1 MHKLTALA
9 VKNAGPGRHGDGGG
23 LWLQV
28 GPTGTKAW
36 LFRYMIDGRAR
47 AMGLGSADTF
57 SLKEARERARAARQL
72 VSDGKDPIE
81 VKRGERVARRL
92 ADARNVTFKT
102 CAEEFLTVSPVAKK
116 WTNAEHRRQW
126 AKTLIDYVYPA
137 LGDLPVSDIDVAL
150 VKKTLLPIWQRI
162 PETASRVRGRI
173 ERVLAYATASGL
185 RVGDNPAAW
194 ANLKDVFGTVDQRG
208 HHDAV
213 AYNEMPAFMAELRDR
228 HGTAARA
235 LEFLILTAGRTN
247 EVLGA
252 RWDEVEGNLWTVLAE
267 RMKKRREHVVPLS
280 DAAVSLLESLP
291 RTSQFIFDGI
301 GDQSM
306 MDLLR
311 NMQVGATVH
320 GFRSSFRDWAG
331 DRTAFPHEV
340 IEFALAHGI
349 PDKSKAAYR
358 RYRALEKRRKLM
370 EAWARYCQSTP
381 VKAAGN
387 VVALHG

>member
-9 VKNAGPGRHGDGGG
+9 VKNARPGRHGDGGG

-47 AMGLGSADTF
+47 AMGLGAADTF
-57 SLKEARERARAARQL
+57 SLKEARERARSARQL
-72 VSDGKDPIE
+72 LADGKDPLE
-81 VKRGERVARRL
+81 VKHGERGVRRL
-92 ADARNVTFKT
+92 AAAKNVTFKA
-102 CAEEFLTVSPVAKK
+102 CAEEFLAVSPAAKK

-126 AKTLIDYVYPA
+126 EKTLADYVYPA
-137 LGDLPVSDIDVAL
+137 LGDLPFADVDVAL
-150 VKKTLLPIWQRI
+150 VQKTLLPIWQRV

-185 RVGDNPAAW
+185 RSGDNPAAW
-194 ANLKDVFGTVDQRG
+194 RNLKDVFGTVERRS
-208 HHDAV
+208 HHEALP
-213 AYNEMPAFMAELRDR
+213 YNDVPTFVAELRDR
-228 HGTAARA
+228 DGMAARA

-252 RWDEVEGNLWTVLAE
+252 KWEEINVDLWTVPAE

-280 DAAVSLLESLP
+280 DDAASLIRSLP
-291 RTSQFIFDGI
+291 RISDFIFDGI

-311 NMQVGATVH
+311 NMRFAATVH

-331 DRTAFPHEV
+331 DRTAFSHEV

-349 PDKSKAAYR
+349 PDQSKAAYR
-358 RYRALEKRRKLM
+358 RYRVLEKRRKLM
-370 EAWARYCQSTP
+370 EAWAQYCSAP
-381 VKAAGN
+381 MSGK
-387 VVALHG
+387 VVVLHGGRS

>member
-28 GPTGTKAW
+28 GQTGTKAW

-47 AMGLGSADTF
+47 AMGLGSAETF
-57 SLKEARERARAARQL
+57 SLREARERARAARQL
-72 VSDGKDPIE
+72 LADGKDPIDE
-81 VKRGERVARRL
+81 RRGERVARRL
-92 ADARNVTFKT
+92 AAAKSVTFKA

-126 AKTLIDYVYPA
+126 TKTLADYVYPA
-137 LGDLPVSDIDVAL
+137 LGDLPVADIDVAL

-162 PETASRVRGRI
+162 PQTASRVRGRI

-185 RVGDNPAAW
+185 RAGDNPAAW
-194 ANLKDVFGTVDQRG
+194 PNLKDVFGTVEQKG
-208 HHDAV
+208 HHEAV
-213 AYNEMPAFMAELRDR
+213 PYDEMPAFMAELRDR
-228 HGTAARA
+228 DGMAVRA

-252 RWDEVEGNLWTVLAE
+252 KWHEVEGNLWTVPVE

-280 DAAVSLLESLP
+280 DAALSLLQSLP
-291 RTSQFIFDGI
+291 RTSDFIFDGI

-311 NMQVGATVH
+311 NMKVSATVH

-331 DRTAFPHEV
+331 DRTAYPHEV

-358 RYRALEKRRKLM
+358 RYRALEKRRRLM
-370 EAWARYCQSTP
+370 AEWARYCQSP
-381 VKAAGN
+381 AISADV

>member
-9 VKNAGPGRHGDGGG
+9 VKNASPGRHGDGGG

-72 VSDGKDPIE
+72 IADGRDPIE
-81 VKRGERVARRL
+81 VKRDERVARRL
-92 ADARNVTFKT
+92 ADARSVTFKT

-150 VKKTLLPIWQRI
+150 VKKTLLPIWHRI
-162 PETASRVRGRI
+162 PTASRVRGRI

-194 ANLKDVFGTVDQRG
+194 ANLKDVFGTG
-208 HHDAV
+208 ACGAV
-213 AYNEMPAFMAELRDR
+213 E
-228 HGTAARA
+228 
-235 LEFLILTAGRTN
+235 
-247 EVLGA
+247 
-252 RWDEVEGNLWTVLAE
+252 
-267 RMKKRREHVVPLS
+267 
-280 DAAVSLLESLP
+280 
-291 RTSQFIFDGI
+291 
-301 GDQSM
+301 
-306 MDLLR
+306 
-311 NMQVGATVH
+311 
-320 GFRSSFRDWAG
+320 
-331 DRTAFPHEV
+331 
-340 IEFALAHGI
+340 
-349 PDKSKAAYR
+349 
-358 RYRALEKRRKLM
+358 
-370 EAWARYCQSTP
+370 
-381 VKAAGN
+381 
-387 VVALHG
+387 

>member
-1 MHKLTALA
+1 M
-9 VKNAGPGRHGDGGG
+9 DG
-23 LWLQV
+23 
-28 GPTGTKAW
+28 
-36 LFRYMIDGRAR
+36 
-47 AMGLGSADTF
+47 
-57 SLKEARERARAARQL
+57 
-72 VSDGKDPIE
+72 
-81 VKRGERVARRL
+81 ARR
-92 ADARNVTFKT
+92 A
-102 CAEEFLTVSPVAKK
+102 
-116 WTNAEHRRQW
+116 
-126 AKTLIDYVYPA
+126 
-137 LGDLPVSDIDVAL
+137 
-150 VKKTLLPIWQRI
+150 
-162 PETASRVRGRI
+162 
-173 ERVLAYATASGL
+173 
-185 RVGDNPAAW
+185 
-194 ANLKDVFGTVDQRG
+194 
-208 HHDAV
+208 
-213 AYNEMPAFMAELRDR
+213 
-228 HGTAARA
+228 
-235 LEFLILTAGRTN
+235 
-247 EVLGA
+247 
-252 RWDEVEGNLWTVLAE
+252 
-267 RMKKRREHVVPLS
+267 MKKRREHVVPLS